1 LINPIRRKHPSLLLI
16 SVGISNL
23 GDWIYFI
30 ALNLMVLNMTNS
42 PTAVAGLYILKP
54 IADILTTFWA
64 GSVIDRLNKRRIMII
79 LDLLRALLVGMIP
92 FVQSIWS
99 IYAFVLMI
107 HMASSFFSPTST
119 TYMTQLIPPNHR
131 KRFNSL
137 HHLMTSGA
145 FLLGPGIA
153 GLLFIVGSPIIAI
166 YMNALSFLIS
176 AIILFFLPNL
186 ETTQMNADDHSLS
199 FKILLADW
207 KEVLK
212 YTRQA
217 KYMMCVY
224 FLFNSCIVLATAID
238 SQEVV
243 FTRQVLHLSES
254 SYGVLVSIAGAGV
267 VVGSL
272 MNSIIVKWLQTRF
285 LIGVGTIF
293 IAIGYLIYA
302 FSTTFFMAAVGF
314 FLLAFFL
321 SFANTGFLTF
331 YQNNIPVDM
340 MGRVSS
346 VFGMFLAILQIAAT
360 LAIGFT
366 GDLLSVRMVVVFGSV
381 AMFILAFILFWMTL
395 LPSKGKY
402 YRDIQEQPFNVMNS
416 G

>member
-1 LINPIRRKHPSLLLI
+1 
-16 SVGISNL
+16 
-23 GDWIYFI
+23 
-30 ALNLMVLNMTNS
+30 
-42 PTAVAGLYILKP
+42 
-54 IADILTTFWA
+54 
-64 GSVIDRLNKRRIMII
+64 MII
-79 LDLLRALLVGMIP
+79 LDLFRALLVGIIP
-92 FVQSIWS
+92 LVHSIWS
-99 IYAFVLMI
+99 IYALVLVI
-107 HMASSFFSPTST
+107 HMASSFFIPTST
-119 TYMTQLIPPNHR
+119 TYMTKLIPPNHR

-137 HHLMTSGA
+137 QNLMTSGA

-153 GLLFIVGSPIIAI
+153 GLLFIVGSPVIAI
-166 YMNALSFLIS
+166 YINALSFLIS

-186 ETTQMNADDHSLS
+186 DTIQTHSIDKSLS

-212 YTRQA
+212 YTQQA
-217 KYMMCVY
+217 KYVMSVY
-224 FLFNSCIVLATAID
+224 FLFNSCMVIATAID

-243 FTRQVLHLSES
+243 FTRQVLHLPES

-267 VVGSL
+267 VVGAL

-285 LIGVGTIF
+285 LIGVCTTF

-331 YQNNIPVDM
+331 YQNNIPLDM
-340 MGRVSS
+340 MGRISS

-360 LAIGFT
+360 LAVGFT
-366 GDLLSVRMVVVFGSV
+366 GDFLSVRTVVVFGSV
-381 AMFILAFILFWMTL
+381 TMLTFALILLLITL

-402 YRDIQEQPFNVMNS
+402 YRDIQEQSITGESFSN
-416 G
+416 